1 MKDFTSPTDFLAVNR
16 VKHEETADG
25 WRLETDGVTVEIPKD
40 LRTVR
45 FSRKANWELS
55 SDASSMLVAVI
66 YES

>member
-25 WRLETDGVTVEIPKD
+25 WRLEADGVTVEIPKD

-45 FSRKANWELS
+45 FSRKANWGLS
-55 SDASSMLVAVI
+55 SDASSM
-66 YES
+66 

>member
-25 WRLETDGVTVEIPKD
+25 WRLEAEGVTVDIPKD

-45 FSRKANWELS
+45 FSRKANWKLS
-55 SDASSMLVAVI
+55 
-66 YES
+66 